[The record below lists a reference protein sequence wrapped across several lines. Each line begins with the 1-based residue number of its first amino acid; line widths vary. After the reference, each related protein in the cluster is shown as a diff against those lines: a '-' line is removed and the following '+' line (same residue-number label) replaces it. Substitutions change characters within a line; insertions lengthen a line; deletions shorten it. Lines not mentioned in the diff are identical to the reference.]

1 MSIYISSFITIYI
14 CSFQFLL
21 GAVFAS
27 FLGCFAYRICK
38 GESIAK
44 GRSHCDECGHEL
56 GLGDLIP
63 IVSYIARKG
72 RCKYCGKKIS
82 PSCLIGELVL
92 AVLFVLCTLRFD
104 LTPEL
109 FISLFF
115 ILILYFITLTDL
127 QDRIIPNGC
136 VVAAI
141 LVRILYFFVAGEGN
155 WKAFLWLIGQGLIIS
170 VPVLL
175 ITLLLEAVL
184 KKEALGGGD
193 IKLLFVLGM
202 YLGPAK
208 SLFMLLVAC
217 ILGIIGAAMAM
228 RKSEDGESVAI
239 PFGPYLSAGSVLALL
254 CGDSIIAA
262 YLSLFL

>member
-1 MSIYISSFITIYI
+1 MLFSTPFITIYI

-27 FLGCFAYRICK
+27 FLGCCAYRLCK
-38 GESIAK
+38 GESITK

-72 RCKYCGKKIS
+72 RCKYCGKKIT

-109 FISLFF
+109 VLSLFF
-115 ILILYFITLTDL
+115 VCILYTITLTDL
-127 QDRIIPNGC
+127 QERIIPNRFII
-136 VVAAI
+136 AAI
-141 LVRILYFFVAGEGN
+141 LVRILYFFVTGEGDV
-155 WKAFLWLIGQGLIIS
+155 KAFLWLIGQGFIIS
-170 VPVLL
+170 IPVLL

-193 IKLLFVLGM
+193 IKLLLVLGM
-202 YLGPAK
+202 YLGTANC
-208 SLFMLLVAC
+208 LFMLLVAC
-217 ILGIIGAAMAM
+217 ILGIIGAVIAM
-228 RKSEDGESVAI
+228 RKSENGESVAI

-254 CGDSIIAA
+254 FGDSIITA
-262 YLSLFL
+262 YLSLFI